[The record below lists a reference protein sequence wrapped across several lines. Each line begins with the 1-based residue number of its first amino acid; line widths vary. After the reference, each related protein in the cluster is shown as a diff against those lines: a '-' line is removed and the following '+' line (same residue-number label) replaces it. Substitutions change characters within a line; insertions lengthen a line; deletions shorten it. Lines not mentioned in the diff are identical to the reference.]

1 MGEQAPISRL
11 LAHTQNHRSTMWLA
25 TLFSILNKIFDLAP
39 PLLIGAAVDVV
50 IKKEESA
57 LADFGYSDPKEQLIL
72 LSVLTII
79 IWVFESL
86 FEYIYGVLWRNL
98 AQTVQHELR
107 LDAYSHIQNLEMEWF
122 GDQSKGELMSI
133 LNDDINQLERFLDKG
148 ANELLQ
154 VGTTVVIIG
163 AIFLYIS
170 PTIALYSIGAI
181 PVIIWGSFRFQ
192 SRIAPRYSKVRKEV
206 GLLNALLS
214 NNLSGIST
222 IKSFTSE
229 ELEVE
234 RVSKASQAYRE
245 ANRDAIRLSAAF
257 VPLIRMAILV
267 GFTGTLLHGGLM
279 TLENKMA
286 IASYSV
292 MIFMMQRLLW
302 PLTRLGETFDLYQ
315 RAMVSTTRVLNLLET
330 EIRIEEGATPLDKS
344 KVKGEINFENISFSY
359 PGRELVVDN
368 FDFNIKAGTTQAI
381 VGPTG
386 SGKTTLIRLLLRF
399 HVPNSGNIF
408 LDSNE
413 ISKLNLKDLRS
424 SISLVTQTITLFPG
438 SVLQNIAYGS
448 NNSSED
454 EIISAAKVAEIHD
467 FVVSLPEGY
476 NTQIGEGG
484 HKLSG
489 GQRQRISIARAVLK
503 DAPILVLDEATS
515 SVDNE
520 TEEALQKSLDFIS
533 KNRTTIV
540 IAHRLSTIRH
550 SHSIIVLDKGKVVES
565 GKHEDLIKNK
575 SSYYR
580 LWNVQT
586 GVRKS

>member
-1 MGEQAPISRL
+1 MSEQAPINRL
-11 LAHTQNHRSTMWLA
+11 ILHMREHRSTMWLA

-50 IKKEESA
+50 ARQEESA
-57 LADFGYSDPKEQLIL
+57 LSNYGYTDPKEQLIL
-72 LSVLTII
+72 LSVLTVI
-79 IWVFESL
+79 IWFFESL
-86 FEYIYGVLWRNL
+86 FEYFYGVLWRNL

-107 LDAYSHIQNLEMEWF
+107 LDAYSHIQELEMAWF
-122 GDQSKGELMSI
+122 SDQSKGELMSI

-154 VGTTVVIIG
+154 VGTTVIVIS
-163 AIFLYIS
+163 AIFFYIS
-170 PTIALYSIGAI
+170 PAIAIYSII
-181 PVIIWGSFRFQ
+181 PIPIIIWGSFRFQ
-192 SRIAPRYSKVRKEV
+192 SRIGPHYTEVRKEV

-234 RVSKASQAYRE
+234 RVRAASQAYRE
-245 ANRDAIRLSAAF
+245 ANRRAIRLSAAF

-267 GFTGTLLHGGLM
+267 GFTATLLHGGFV
-279 TLENKMA
+279 TLNGGME

-315 RAMVSTTRVLNLLET
+315 RAMVSTTRVLNLLDT
-330 EIRIEEGATPLDKS
+330 EISVQEGDRELDIT
-344 KVKGEINFENISFSY
+344 KVKGDIRFEDVSFAYPEREEVISNLSLSVK
-359 PGRELVVDN
+359 PGS
-368 FDFNIKAGTTQAI
+368 TQAI
-381 VGPTG
+381 VGSTG

-399 HVPNSGNIF
+399 HDNSSGKIF
-408 LDSNE
+408 LDGSE
-413 ISKLNLKDLRS
+413 IKDLKIKSLRS
-424 SISLVTQTITLFPG
+424 SISLVTQTIILFPG
-438 SVLQNIAYGS
+438 TVTQNIAYGKEGAT
-448 NNSSED
+448 ED
-454 EIISAAKVAEIHD
+454 EIISSAKTAEAHD
-467 FVVSLPEGY
+467 FIMKLPFGY
-476 NTQIGEGG
+476 ETQIGEGG

-489 GQRQRISIARAVLK
+489 GQRQRLSIARAVLK

-520 TEEALQKSLDFIS
+520 TEEALQKSLEVIS
-533 KNRTTIV
+533 KDRTTIV

-550 SHSIIVLDKGKVVES
+550 SDSIIVLDDGKVVES
-565 GKHEDLIKNK
+565 GTHEELLANNSQYSK
-575 SSYYR
+575 

-586 GVRKS
+586 GKR

>member
-1 MGEQAPISRL
+1 MTEQLPISRL
-11 LAHTQNHRSTMWLA
+11 LAHTKNHRSTMWLA

-50 IKKEESA
+50 VKREESA
-57 LADFGYSDPKEQLIL
+57 LSDFGYSDPKEQLIL
-72 LSVLTII
+72 LSILTII

-122 GDQSKGELMSI
+122 GEQSKGELMSI

-148 ANELLQ
+148 ANEILQ
-154 VGTTVVIIG
+154 VSTTVVIIG

-170 PTIALYSIGAI
+170 PTIALYSICAI
-181 PVIIWGSFRFQ
+181 PFIVIGSFMFQ
-192 SRIAPRYSKVRKEV
+192 SRIAPRYTKVRKEV

-222 IKSFTSE
+222 IKSFTTE
-229 ELEVE
+229 ELEIE
-234 RVSKASQAYRE
+234 RVRKASQAYRE
-245 ANRDAIRLSAAF
+245 ANRDAIKLSAAF

-267 GFTGTLLHGGLM
+267 GFTGTLLHGGLI
-279 TLENKMA
+279 TLEGKMA

-330 EIRIEEGATPLDKS
+330 EIRIEEGSESLDLS
-344 KVKGEINFENISFSY
+344 QVKGKINFEKVSFSY
-359 PGRELVVDN
+359 PGRELVVDD
-368 FDFNIKAGTTQAI
+368 FDLGIKPGSTQAI

-399 HVPNSGNIF
+399 HVPNSGSIF
-408 LDSNE
+408 LDGKE
-413 ISKLNLKDLRS
+413 ISKINLKDLRS

-438 SVLQNIAYGS
+438 TVLQNIAYGNKEYS
-448 NNSSED
+448 KSQIVN
-454 EIISAAKVAEIHD
+454 AAKVAEIHD
-467 FVVSLPEGY
+467 FVESLPDGY

-550 SHSIIVLDKGKVVES
+550 SDSIIVLDGGKVVEA
-565 GKHEDLIKNK
+565 GNHDELIANK
-575 SSYYR
+575 SNYYR

-586 GVRKS
+586 GVRE

>member
-1 MGEQAPISRL
+1 MTEQAPISRL
-11 LAHTQNHRSTMWLA
+11 IAHMKKHRSTMWLA
-25 TLFSILNKIFDLAP
+25 TFFSVLNKIFDLAP

-50 IKKEESA
+50 VKQEESV
-57 LADFGYSDPKEQLIL
+57 LSGYGYSDPKEQLII
-72 LSVLTII
+72 LSILTVF

-86 FEYIYGVLWRNL
+86 FEYFYGVLWRNL

-107 LDAYSHIQNLEMEWF
+107 LDAYSHIQELEMSWF
-122 GDQSKGELMSI
+122 SDQSKGELMSI

-154 VGTTVVIIG
+154 VSTTVVVIS
-163 AIFLYIS
+163 AIFFYIS
-170 PTIALYSIGAI
+170 PEIAIYSILPI
-181 PVIIWGSFRFQ
+181 PIILWGSFRFQ
-192 SRIAPRYSKVRKEV
+192 SRIGPRYAEVRKEV

-229 ELEVE
+229 EMEIA
-234 RVSKASQAYRE
+234 RVREASQAYRE
-245 ANRDAIRLSAAF
+245 ANKRAIRLSAAF

-267 GFTGTLLHGGLM
+267 GFTATLLHGGFV
-279 TLENKMA
+279 TLDGGMA

-330 EIRIEEGATPLDKS
+330 PIAIDEGDTEVNIS
-344 KVKGEINFENISFSY
+344 EVKGSVVFEDVNFAYPDRSEIINGLNI
-359 PGRELVVDN
+359 E
-368 FDFNIKAGTTQAI
+368 IKSGTTQAI

-399 HVPNSGNIF
+399 HDPTSGKIS
-408 LDSNE
+408 LDGKDLKSL
-413 ISKLNLKDLRS
+413 KMKDLRS
-424 SISLVTQTITLFPG
+424 AISLVTQTITLFPG
-438 SVLQNIAYGS
+438 TVMQNIAYGKVGAT
-448 NNSSED
+448 EE
-454 EIISAAKVAEIHD
+454 EIIESAKVAEAHSFIM
-467 FVVSLPEGY
+467 SLPDGY

-489 GQRQRISIARAVLK
+489 GQRQRLSIARAVLK

-520 TEEALQKSLDFIS
+520 TEEALQKSLEIIS
-533 KNRTTIV
+533 KDRTTIV
-540 IAHRLSTIRH
+540 IAHRLSTIRY
-550 SHSIIVLDKGKVVES
+550 SDSIIVLDDGKVVES
-565 GKHEDLIKNK
+565 GTHEELLDNK
-575 SSYYR
+575 SQYFR

-586 GVRKS
+586 GTR

>member
-1 MGEQAPISRL
+1 MSDQAPINRL
-11 LAHTQNHRSTMWLA
+11 ILHMKEHRSTMWLA

-50 IKKEESA
+50 VKQEESV
-57 LADFGYSDPKEQLIL
+57 LAEYGYPDPKDQLIL
-72 LSVLTII
+72 LSILTVI

-86 FEYIYGVLWRNL
+86 FEYFYGVLWRNL

-107 LDAYSHIQNLEMEWF
+107 LDAYSHIQELEMAWF
-122 GDQSKGELMSI
+122 SEQSKGELMSI

-154 VGTTVVIIG
+154 VGTTVIIIS
-163 AIFLYIS
+163 AIFFYIS
-170 PTIALYSIGAI
+170 PAIAIYSILPI

-192 SRIAPRYSKVRKEV
+192 SRIGPRYGEVRKEV

-214 NNLSGIST
+214 NNLGGIST

-229 ELEVE
+229 DLEIE
-234 RVSKASQAYRE
+234 RVRSASQKYRE
-245 ANRDAIRLSAAF
+245 ANRNAIRLSAAF

-267 GFTGTLLHGGLM
+267 GFTATLLHGGIVTINGEM
-279 TLENKMA
+279 EV
-286 IASYSV
+286 ASYSI

-315 RAMVSTTRVLNLLET
+315 RAMVSTTRVLNLLDT
-330 EIRIEEGATPLDKS
+330 ELTIEEGDKELDIS
-344 KVKGEINFENISFSY
+344 EVKGEIKFESVNFAY
-359 PGRELVVDN
+359 PEREQVINN
-368 FDFNIKAGTTQAI
+368 FNLKIKSGTTQAI
-381 VGPTG
+381 VGSTG

-399 HVPNSGNIF
+399 HEASSGEIY
-408 LDSNE
+408 LDGNK
-413 ISKLNLKDLRS
+413 IKDLKIKSLRS
-424 SISLVTQTITLFPG
+424 SIALVTQTITLFPG
-438 SVLQNIAYGS
+438 TVIQNIAYGK
-448 NNSSED
+448 EGATD
-454 EIISAAKVAEIHD
+454 EEIFSAAKVAEAHKFIMN
-467 FVVSLPEGY
+467 LPFGY
-476 NTQIGEGG
+476 ETQIGEGG

-489 GQRQRISIARAVLK
+489 GQRQRLSIARAILK

-520 TEEALQKSLDFIS
+520 TEEALQKSLEIIS
-533 KNRTTIV
+533 KDRTTIV

-550 SHSIIVLDKGKVVES
+550 SDTITVLDNGNIIES
-565 GKHEDLIKNK
+565 GTHEELLKN
-575 SSYYR
+575 SSQYSK

-586 GVRKS
+586 GKR

>member
-1 MGEQAPISRL
+1 MTEQPPIRRL
-11 LAHTQNHRSTMWLA
+11 LAHTKNHRYTMWLA

-50 IKKEESA
+50 VKREESV
-57 LADFGYSDPKEQLIL
+57 LSDFGYSDPKEQLIV
-72 LSVLTII
+72 LSILTVI

-122 GDQSKGELMSI
+122 GEQSKGELMSI

-148 ANELLQ
+148 ANEILQ
-154 VGTTVVIIG
+154 VSTTVVIIG

-181 PVIIWGSFRFQ
+181 PVIVIGSFIFQ

-222 IKSFTSE
+222 IKSFTTE
-229 ELEVE
+229 DLEVE
-234 RVSKASQAYRE
+234 RVRKASQAYRE
-245 ANRDAIRLSAAF
+245 ANRDAIKLSAAF

-279 TLENKMA
+279 TLDNEMA

-330 EIRIEEGATPLDKS
+330 EIRIEEGALPLDPS
-344 KVKGEINFENISFSY
+344 RVKGEINFENISFSY

-368 FDFNIKAGTTQAI
+368 FNFKIKPGTTQAI

-399 HVPNSGNIF
+399 HIPKSGSIF
-408 LDSNE
+408 LDGNE

-448 NNSSED
+448 KQSSESD
-454 EIISAAKVAEIHD
+454 IIDAAKVAEIHD
-467 FVVSLPEGY
+467 FVKSLPDGY

-503 DAPILVLDEATS
+503 NAPILVLDEATS

-533 KNRTTIV
+533 KDRTTIV

-550 SHSIIVLDKGKVVES
+550 SDSIIVLDGGKVVES
-565 GKHEDLIKNK
+565 GKHEELIGNK

-586 GVRKS
+586 GVRE

>member
-1 MGEQAPISRL
+1 MTEQAPIRRL
-11 LAHTQNHRSTMWLA
+11 LAHTKNHRYTMWLA

-50 IKKEESA
+50 VKREESV
-57 LADFGYSDPKEQLIL
+57 LSDFGYSDPKEQLII
-72 LSVLTII
+72 LSILTVI

-122 GDQSKGELMSI
+122 GEQSKGELMSI

-148 ANELLQ
+148 ANEILQ
-154 VGTTVVIIG
+154 VSTTVVIIG

-181 PVIIWGSFRFQ
+181 PVIVIGSFIFQ

-222 IKSFTSE
+222 IKSFTTE
-229 ELEVE
+229 DLEVE
-234 RVSKASQAYRE
+234 RVRKASQAYRE
-245 ANRDAIRLSAAF
+245 ANRDAIKLSAAF

-279 TLENKMA
+279 TLDNEMA

-330 EIRIEEGATPLDKS
+330 EIRIEEGALPLDPS
-344 KVKGEINFENISFSY
+344 RVKGEINFENISFSY

-368 FDFNIKAGTTQAI
+368 FNFKIKPGTTQAI

-399 HVPNSGNIF
+399 HIPKSGSIF
-408 LDSNE
+408 LDGNE
-413 ISKLNLKDLRS
+413 ISRLNLKDLRS

-448 NNSSED
+448 KQSSESD
-454 EIISAAKVAEIHD
+454 IIDAAKVAEIHD
-467 FVVSLPEGY
+467 FVKSLPDGY

-503 DAPILVLDEATS
+503 NAPILVLDEATS

-533 KNRTTIV
+533 KDRTTIV

-550 SHSIIVLDKGKVVES
+550 SDSIIVLDGGKVVES
-565 GKHEDLIKNK
+565 GKHEELIGNK

-586 GVRKS
+586 GVRE

>member
-1 MGEQAPISRL
+1 MSDQAPINRL
-11 LAHTQNHRSTMWLA
+11 ILHMKEHRSTMWLA

-50 IKKEESA
+50 VKQEESV
-57 LADFGYSDPKEQLIL
+57 LAEYGYPDPKDQLIL
-72 LSVLTII
+72 LSILTVI

-86 FEYIYGVLWRNL
+86 FEYFYGVLWRNL

-107 LDAYSHIQNLEMEWF
+107 LDAYSHIQELEMAWF
-122 GDQSKGELMSI
+122 SEQSKGELMSI

-154 VGTTVVIIG
+154 VGTTVIIIS
-163 AIFLYIS
+163 AIFFYIS
-170 PTIALYSIGAI
+170 PAIAIYSILPI

-192 SRIAPRYSKVRKEV
+192 SRIGPRYGEVRKEV

-214 NNLSGIST
+214 NNLGGIST

-229 ELEVE
+229 DLEIE
-234 RVSKASQAYRE
+234 RVRSASQKYRE
-245 ANRDAIRLSAAF
+245 ANRNAIRLSAAF

-267 GFTGTLLHGGLM
+267 GFTATLLHGGIVTINGEM
-279 TLENKMA
+279 EV
-286 IASYSV
+286 ASYSI

-315 RAMVSTTRVLNLLET
+315 RAMVSTTRVLNLLDT
-330 EIRIEEGATPLDKS
+330 ELTIEEGDKELDIS
-344 KVKGEINFENISFSY
+344 EVKGEIKFESVNFAY
-359 PGRELVVDN
+359 PEREQVINN
-368 FDFNIKAGTTQAI
+368 FNLKIKSGTTQAI
-381 VGPTG
+381 VGSTG

-399 HVPNSGNIF
+399 HEASSGEIY
-408 LDSNE
+408 LDGNK
-413 ISKLNLKDLRS
+413 IKDLKIKSLRS
-424 SISLVTQTITLFPG
+424 SIALVTQTITLFPG
-438 SVLQNIAYGS
+438 TVMQNIAYGKKGAT
-448 NNSSED
+448 D
-454 EIISAAKVAEIHD
+454 EEIFSAAKVAEAHKFIMN
-467 FVVSLPEGY
+467 LPFGY
-476 NTQIGEGG
+476 ETQIGEGG

-489 GQRQRISIARAVLK
+489 GQRQRLSIARAILK

-520 TEEALQKSLDFIS
+520 TEEALQKSLEIIS
-533 KNRTTIV
+533 KDRTTII

-550 SHSIIVLDKGKVVES
+550 SDTITVLDNGNIIES
-565 GKHEDLIKNK
+565 GTHEELLKN
-575 SSYYR
+575 SSQYSK

-586 GVRKS
+586 GKR

>member
-1 MGEQAPISRL
+1 MKA
-11 LAHTQNHRSTMWLA
+11 HRSTMWLA

-50 IKKEESA
+50 VMQEKSV
-57 LADFGYSDPKEQLIL
+57 LSTYGYADPKEQLII
-72 LSVLTII
+72 LSILTVI
-79 IWVFESL
+79 IWVLESL

-98 AQTVQHELR
+98 AQSVQHDFR
-107 LDAYSHIQNLEMEWF
+107 LDAYSHIQELEMAWF
-122 GDQSKGELMSI
+122 SDQSKGELMSI

-154 VGTTVVIIG
+154 VGTTVIVIS
-163 AIFLYIS
+163 AIFFYIS
-170 PTIALYSIGAI
+170 PTIAIYSVIPI

-192 SRIAPRYSKVRKEV
+192 SRIGPRYAEVRKEV
-206 GLLNALLS
+206 GLLNSLLS

-234 RVSKASQAYRE
+234 RVRAASQAYRE
-245 ANRDAIRLSAAF
+245 ANRSAIRLSAAF

-267 GFTGTLLHGGLM
+267 GFTATLLHGGFV
-279 TLENKMA
+279 TLDGGMA

-315 RAMVSTTRVLNLLET
+315 RAMISTVRVLGLLET
-330 EIRIEEGATPLDKS
+330 EIKVVEGEKELDIT
-344 KVKGEINFENISFSY
+344 KVKGGINFQDVDFAYPEREQVISGF
-359 PGRELVVDN
+359 GLD
-368 FDFNIKAGTTQAI
+368 IKPGTTQAI

-386 SGKTTLIRLLLRF
+386 SGKTTVIRLLLRF
-399 HVPNSGNIF
+399 HDPSSGQIS
-408 LDSNE
+408 LDGDD
-413 ISKLNLKDLRS
+413 IKDLRVKS
-424 SISLVTQTITLFPG
+424 LRSAISLVTQTITLFPG
-438 SVLQNIAYGS
+438 TVMQNIAYGKKGAT
-448 NNSSED
+448 ED
-454 EIISAAKVAEIHD
+454 EIIEAARIAEAHD
-467 FVVSLPEGY
+467 FVTSLPDGY
-476 NTQIGEGG
+476 ETQIGEGG

-489 GQRQRISIARAVLK
+489 GQRQRLSIARAVLK

-520 TEEALQKSLDFIS
+520 TEEALQKSLAVIS
-533 KNRTTIV
+533 KDRTTIV

-550 SHSIIVLDKGKVVES
+550 SDSIMVLDEGKVVELGS
-565 GKHEDLIKNK
+565 HNELLDNN
-575 SSYYR
+575 SQYAR

-586 GVRKS
+586 GKR

>member
-1 MGEQAPISRL
+1 MTDQAPIRRL
-11 LAHTQNHRSTMWLA
+11 LAHTKNHRSTMWLA

-50 IKKEESA
+50 VKKEESV
-57 LADFGYSDPKEQLIL
+57 LADIGYSDPKEQLIV
-72 LSVLTII
+72 LSLLTII

-122 GDQSKGELMSI
+122 SDQSKGELMSI

-154 VGTTVVIIG
+154 VSTTVVVIG
-163 AIFLYIS
+163 AIFFYIS

-234 RVSKASQAYRE
+234 RVRKASQAYRE
-245 ANRDAIRLSAAF
+245 ANQDAIRLSAAF
-257 VPLIRMAILV
+257 VPLIRMAILI

-279 TLENKMA
+279 TLENNMA

-344 KVKGEINFENISFSY
+344 KVKGEIIFKNISFSY

-368 FDFNIKAGTTQAI
+368 FGFNIKAGTTQAI

-408 LDSNE
+408 LDGNE

-448 NNSSED
+448 NNSSEA
-454 EIISAAKVAEIHD
+454 EIINAAKVAEIHD
-467 FVVSLPEGY
+467 FVASLPEGY

-520 TEEALQKSLDFIS
+520 TEEALQKSLDLIS

-550 SHSIIVLDKGKVVES
+550 SDSIIVLDKGKVVES
-565 GKHEDLIKNK
+565 GKHEDLIENK
-575 SSYYR
+575 SNYYR

-586 GVRKS
+586 GVRE

>member
-1 MGEQAPISRL
+1 MTEQAPIYRL
-11 LAHTQNHRSTMWLA
+11 ISHMKDHRSTMWLA

-50 IKKEESA
+50 VKQQDSA
-57 LADFGYSDPKEQLIL
+57 LSEYFGYSDPKEQLII
-72 LSVLTII
+72 LSIFTVI

-107 LDAYSHIQNLEMEWF
+107 LDAYSHIQELEMAWF
-122 GDQSKGELMSI
+122 SDQSKGELMSI

-154 VGTTVVIIG
+154 VGTTVVIIS
-163 AIFLYIS
+163 AIFFYIS
-170 PTIALYSIGAI
+170 PAIAIYSIIPI

-192 SRIAPRYSKVRKEV
+192 SRIGPHYAEVRKEV

-229 ELEVE
+229 ELEIE
-234 RVSKASQAYRE
+234 RVRQASQKYRE
-245 ANRDAIRLSAAF
+245 ANRRAIRLSAAF

-267 GFTGTLLHGGLM
+267 GFTATLLHGGIV
-279 TLENKMA
+279 TLNGGMEV
-286 IASYSV
+286 ASYSV

-330 EIRIEEGATPLDKS
+330 EITIVEGDKELDFAKI
-344 KVKGEINFENISFSY
+344 KGEIKFETISFAY
-359 PGRELVVDN
+359 PERDEVISDLSLE
-368 FDFNIKAGTTQAI
+368 IKPGTTQAI
-381 VGPTG
+381 VGSTG

-399 HVPNSGNIF
+399 HDPSSGRIS
-408 LDSNE
+408 LDGDE
-413 ISKLNLKDLRS
+413 IKELKVKSLRS
-424 SISLVTQTITLFPG
+424 SISLVTQTIILFPG
-438 SVLQNIAYGS
+438 TVMQNIAYGR
-448 NNSSED
+448 EGAIKD
-454 EIISAAKVAEIHD
+454 EIISSAKIAEAHEFIMK
-467 FVVSLPEGY
+467 LPLGY
-476 NTQIGEGG
+476 DTQIGEGG

-489 GQRQRISIARAVLK
+489 GQRQRLSIARAVLK

-520 TEEALQKSLDFIS
+520 TEEALQKSLEIIS
-533 KNRTTIV
+533 KDRTTIV

-550 SHSIIVLDKGKVVES
+550 SDSIIVLDDGKVIES
-565 GKHEDLIKNK
+565 GTHEELLDNK
-575 SSYYR
+575 SQYSK

-586 GVRKS
+586 GKR

>member
-1 MGEQAPISRL
+1 MTEQLPISRL
-11 LAHTQNHRSTMWLA
+11 LAHTKNHRSTMWLA

-50 IKKEESA
+50 VKREESA
-57 LADFGYSDPKEQLIL
+57 LSDFGYSDPKEQLIL
-72 LSVLTII
+72 LSILTII

-122 GDQSKGELMSI
+122 GEQSKGELMSI

-148 ANELLQ
+148 ANEILQ
-154 VGTTVVIIG
+154 VSTTVVIIG

-170 PTIALYSIGAI
+170 PTIALYSICAI
-181 PVIIWGSFRFQ
+181 PFIVIGSFMFQ
-192 SRIAPRYSKVRKEV
+192 SRIAPRYTKVRKEV

-222 IKSFTSE
+222 IKSFTTE
-229 ELEVE
+229 ELEIE
-234 RVSKASQAYRE
+234 RVRKASQAYRE
-245 ANRDAIRLSAAF
+245 ANRDAIKLSAAF

-267 GFTGTLLHGGLM
+267 GFTGTLLHGGLI
-279 TLENKMA
+279 TLEGKMA

-330 EIRIEEGATPLDKS
+330 EIRIEEGLESLDLS
-344 KVKGEINFENISFSY
+344 QVKGKINFEKVSFSY
-359 PGRELVVDN
+359 PERELVVDD
-368 FDFNIKAGTTQAI
+368 FDLGIKPGSTQAI

-399 HVPNSGNIF
+399 HVPNSGSIF
-408 LDSNE
+408 LDGKE
-413 ISKLNLKDLRS
+413 ISKINLKDLRS

-438 SVLQNIAYGS
+438 TVLQNIAYGNKEYS
-448 NNSSED
+448 KSQIVN
-454 EIISAAKVAEIHD
+454 AAKVAEIHD
-467 FVVSLPEGY
+467 FVESLPDGY
-476 NTQIGEGG
+476 STQIGEGG

-550 SHSIIVLDKGKVVES
+550 SDSIIVLDGGKVVEA
-565 GKHEDLIKNK
+565 GNHDELIANK
-575 SSYYR
+575 SNYYR

-586 GVRKS
+586 GVRE

>member
-1 MGEQAPISRL
+1 MKE
-11 LAHTQNHRSTMWLA
+11 HRSTMWLA
-25 TLFSILNKIFDLAP
+25 TFFSVLNKIFDLAP

-50 IKKEESA
+50 VKQDESV
-57 LADFGYSDPKEQLIL
+57 LSSYGYSDPKEQLII
-72 LSVLTII
+72 LSVLTVF

-86 FEYIYGVLWRNL
+86 FEYFYGVLWRNL

-107 LDAYSHIQNLEMEWF
+107 LDAYSHIQELEMSWF
-122 GDQSKGELMSI
+122 SDQSKGELMSI

-154 VGTTVVIIG
+154 VSTTVVVIS
-163 AIFLYIS
+163 AIFFYIS
-170 PTIALYSIGAI
+170 PEIAIYSILPI
-181 PVIIWGSFRFQ
+181 PIILWGSFRFQ
-192 SRIAPRYSKVRKEV
+192 SRIGPRYAEVRKEV

-229 ELEVE
+229 EMEIT
-234 RVSKASQAYRE
+234 RVREASQAYRE
-245 ANRDAIRLSAAF
+245 ANKRAIRLSAAF

-267 GFTGTLLHGGLM
+267 GFTATLLHGGFV
-279 TLENKMA
+279 TLDGGMA

-330 EIRIEEGATPLDKS
+330 PIAIDEGDTEVNIS
-344 KVKGEINFENISFSY
+344 EVKGSVVFDDLNFAYPDRSEIINGLNI
-359 PGRELVVDN
+359 E
-368 FDFNIKAGTTQAI
+368 IKPGTTQAI

-399 HVPNSGNIF
+399 HDPTSGKIL
-408 LDSNE
+408 LDGKDLKSL
-413 ISKLNLKDLRS
+413 KMKDLRS
-424 SISLVTQTITLFPG
+424 AISLVTQTITLFPG
-438 SVLQNIAYGS
+438 TVMQNIAYGKAGAT
-448 NNSSED
+448 EE
-454 EIISAAKVAEIHD
+454 EIIESAKVAEAHSFIM
-467 FVVSLPEGY
+467 SLPDGY

-489 GQRQRISIARAVLK
+489 GQRQRLSIARAVLK

-520 TEEALQKSLDFIS
+520 TEEALQKSLEIIS
-533 KNRTTIV
+533 KDRTTIV
-540 IAHRLSTIRH
+540 IAHRLSTIRY
-550 SHSIIVLDKGKVVES
+550 SDSIIVLDDGKVVES
-565 GKHEDLIKNK
+565 GTHEELLDNK
-575 SSYYR
+575 SQYFR

-586 GVRKS
+586 GTR

>member
-1 MGEQAPISRL
+1 MTEQAPIRRL
-11 LAHTQNHRSTMWLA
+11 LAHTKNHRTTMWLA

-50 IKKEESA
+50 VKREESV
-57 LADFGYSDPKEQLIL
+57 LSDFGYSDPKEQLIV
-72 LSVLTII
+72 LSILTVI

-107 LDAYSHIQNLEMEWF
+107 IDAYSHIQNLEMEWF
-122 GDQSKGELMSI
+122 GEQSKGELMSI

-148 ANELLQ
+148 ANEILQ
-154 VGTTVVIIG
+154 VSTTVVIIG

-170 PTIALYSIGAI
+170 PMIALYSIGAI
-181 PVIIWGSFRFQ
+181 PVIIVGSFLFQ

-222 IKSFTSE
+222 IKSFTTE

-234 RVSKASQAYRE
+234 RVRKASQAYRE
-245 ANRDAIRLSAAF
+245 ANRDAIKLSAAF

-279 TLENKMA
+279 TLDNEMA

-330 EIRIEEGATPLDKS
+330 EIRIEEGALPLDS
-344 KVKGEINFENISFSY
+344 SRVKGEITFENVSFSY

-368 FDFNIKAGTTQAI
+368 FDFKIEPGTTQAI

-399 HVPNSGNIF
+399 HVPKSGSIF
-408 LDSNE
+408 LDGNE

-448 NNSSED
+448 KSSEAD
-454 EIISAAKVAEIHD
+454 IVAAAKVAEIHD
-467 FVVSLPEGY
+467 FVESLPEGY

-533 KNRTTIV
+533 KDRTTIV

-550 SHSIIVLDKGKVVES
+550 SDSIIVLDDGKVVES
-565 GKHEDLIKNK
+565 GNHEELLKNNSQYFK
-575 SSYYR
+575 

-586 GVRKS
+586 GKR

>member
-1 MGEQAPISRL
+1 MRE
-11 LAHTQNHRSTMWLA
+11 HRSTMWLA

-50 IKKEESA
+50 VKRQDSVLSEY
-57 LADFGYSDPKEQLIL
+57 FGYSDPKEQLII
-72 LSVLTII
+72 LSILTVI

-98 AQTVQHELR
+98 AQTVQHEIR
-107 LDAYSHIQNLEMEWF
+107 LDAYSHIQELEMAWF
-122 GDQSKGELMSI
+122 SDQSKGELMSI

-154 VGTTVVIIG
+154 VSTTVIVIG

-181 PVIIWGSFRFQ
+181 PVIVIGSFMFQ
-192 SRIAPRYSKVRKEV
+192 SRIAPRYLKVRKNV

-222 IKSFTSE
+222 IKSFTTE
-229 ELEVE
+229 ELEIE
-234 RVSKASQAYRE
+234 RVRKASQAYRE

-267 GFTGTLLHGGLM
+267 GFTGTLLHGGLI
-279 TLENKMA
+279 TLDGKMA

-330 EIRIEEGATPLDKS
+330 EMTIEEGQKVLDS
-344 KVKGEINFENISFSY
+344 KKVRGHIKYENMSFSY
-359 PGRELVVDN
+359 PERDEVISKLNLEV
-368 FDFNIKAGTTQAI
+368 KPGTTQAI
-381 VGPTG
+381 VGSTG

-399 HVPNSGNIF
+399 HDPSSGNIF
-408 LDSNE
+408 LDGDE
-413 ISKLNLKDLRS
+413 IKDLKVKSLRS
-424 SISLVTQTITLFPG
+424 SISLVTQTIILFPG
-438 SVLQNIAYGS
+438 TVMQNIAYGK
-448 NNSSED
+448 ED
-454 EIISAAKVAEIHD
+454 STEEEIISSAKIAEAHD
-467 FVVSLPEGY
+467 FIMNLPNGY
-476 NTQIGEGG
+476 DTQIGEGG

-489 GQRQRISIARAVLK
+489 GQRQRLSIARAVLK
-503 DAPILVLDEATS
+503 DAPILILDEATS

-520 TEEALQKSLDFIS
+520 TEEALQKSLETIS
-533 KNRTTIV
+533 KDRTTIV

-550 SHSIIVLDKGKVVES
+550 SDSIIVLESGKVVES
-565 GKHEDLIKNK
+565 GTHEELLDNK
-575 SSYYR
+575 LQYYK

-586 GVRKS
+586 GVR

>member
-1 MGEQAPISRL
+1 MTEQAPISRL
-11 LAHTQNHRSTMWLA
+11 IAHMKKHRSTMWLA
-25 TLFSILNKIFDLAP
+25 TFFSVLNKIFDLAP

-50 IKKEESA
+50 VKQEESV
-57 LADFGYSDPKEQLIL
+57 LSGYGYSDPKEQLII
-72 LSVLTII
+72 LSVLTVF

-86 FEYIYGVLWRNL
+86 FEYFYGVLWRNL

-107 LDAYSHIQNLEMEWF
+107 LDAYSHIQELEMSWF
-122 GDQSKGELMSI
+122 SDQSKGELMSI

-154 VGTTVVIIG
+154 VSTTVVVIS
-163 AIFLYIS
+163 AIFFYIS
-170 PTIALYSIGAI
+170 PEIAIYSILPI
-181 PVIIWGSFRFQ
+181 PIILWGSFRFQ
-192 SRIAPRYSKVRKEV
+192 SRIGPRYAEVRKEV

-229 ELEVE
+229 EMEIA
-234 RVSKASQAYRE
+234 RVREASQAYRE
-245 ANRDAIRLSAAF
+245 ANKRAIRLSAAF

-267 GFTGTLLHGGLM
+267 GFTATLLHGGFV
-279 TLENKMA
+279 TLDGGMA

-330 EIRIEEGATPLDKS
+330 PIAIDEGDTEVNIS
-344 KVKGEINFENISFSY
+344 EVKGSVVFEDVNFAYPDRSEIINGLNI
-359 PGRELVVDN
+359 E
-368 FDFNIKAGTTQAI
+368 IKPGTTQAI

-399 HVPNSGNIF
+399 HDPTSGKIS
-408 LDSNE
+408 LDGKDLKSL
-413 ISKLNLKDLRS
+413 KMKDLRS
-424 SISLVTQTITLFPG
+424 AISLVTQTITLFPG
-438 SVLQNIAYGS
+438 TVMQNIAYGKAGAT
-448 NNSSED
+448 EE
-454 EIISAAKVAEIHD
+454 EIIESAKVAEAHSFIM
-467 FVVSLPEGY
+467 SLPDGY

-489 GQRQRISIARAVLK
+489 GQRQRLSIARAVLK

-520 TEEALQKSLDFIS
+520 TEEALQKSLEIIS
-533 KNRTTIV
+533 KDRTTIV
-540 IAHRLSTIRH
+540 IAHRLSTIRY
-550 SHSIIVLDKGKVVES
+550 SDSIIVLDDGKVVES
-565 GKHEDLIKNK
+565 GTHEELLDNK
-575 SSYYR
+575 SQYFR

-586 GVRKS
+586 GTR

>member
-1 MGEQAPISRL
+1 MTEQAPIFRL
-11 LAHTQNHRSTMWLA
+11 FSHMKEHRSTMWLA

-50 IKKEESA
+50 VKRQDSVLSEY
-57 LADFGYSDPKEQLIL
+57 FGYSDPKEQLII
-72 LSVLTII
+72 LSILTVI

-98 AQTVQHELR
+98 AQTVQHEIR
-107 LDAYSHIQNLEMEWF
+107 LDAYSHIQELEMAWF
-122 GDQSKGELMSI
+122 SDQSKGELMSI

-154 VGTTVVIIG
+154 VSTTVIVIG

-181 PVIIWGSFRFQ
+181 PVIVIGSFMFQ
-192 SRIAPRYSKVRKEV
+192 SRIAPRYLKVRKNV

-222 IKSFTSE
+222 IKSFTTE
-229 ELEVE
+229 ELEIE
-234 RVSKASQAYRE
+234 RVRKASQAYRE

-267 GFTGTLLHGGLM
+267 GFTGTLLHGGLI
-279 TLENKMA
+279 TLDGKMA

-330 EIRIEEGATPLDKS
+330 ELTIEEGQKVLDS
-344 KVKGEINFENISFSY
+344 KKVRGHIKYENMSFSY
-359 PGRELVVDN
+359 PERDEVISGLNLE
-368 FDFNIKAGTTQAI
+368 IKPGTTQAI
-381 VGPTG
+381 VGSTG

-399 HVPNSGNIF
+399 HDPSSGNIF
-408 LDSNE
+408 LDGDE
-413 ISKLNLKDLRS
+413 IKELKVKSLRS
-424 SISLVTQTITLFPG
+424 SISLVTQTIILFPG
-438 SVLQNIAYGS
+438 TVMQNIAYGK
-448 NNSSED
+448 ED
-454 EIISAAKVAEIHD
+454 ATEEEIISSAKIAEAHD
-467 FVVSLPEGY
+467 FIMNLPNGY
-476 NTQIGEGG
+476 DTQIGEGG

-489 GQRQRISIARAVLK
+489 GQRQRLSIARAVLK
-503 DAPILVLDEATS
+503 DAPILILDEATS

-520 TEEALQKSLDFIS
+520 TEEALQKSLETIS
-533 KNRTTIV
+533 KGRTTIV

-550 SHSIIVLDKGKVVES
+550 SDSIIVLESGKVVES
-565 GKHEDLIKNK
+565 GNHEELLDNK
-575 SSYYR
+575 LQYYK

-586 GVRKS
+586 GVR

>member
-1 MGEQAPISRL
+1 
-11 LAHTQNHRSTMWLA
+11 MWLA

-50 IKKEESA
+50 VMQEKSV
-57 LADFGYSDPKEQLIL
+57 LSTYGYTDPKEQLII
-72 LSVLTII
+72 LSILTVI
-79 IWVFESL
+79 IWVLESL
-86 FEYIYGVLWRNL
+86 FEYVYGVLWRNL
-98 AQTVQHELR
+98 AQSVQHDFR
-107 LDAYSHIQNLEMEWF
+107 LDAYSHIQELEMAWF
-122 GDQSKGELMSI
+122 SDQSKGELMSI

-154 VGTTVVIIG
+154 VGTTVVAIS
-163 AIFLYIS
+163 AIFFYIS
-170 PTIALYSIGAI
+170 PTIAIYSIIPI

-192 SRIAPRYSKVRKEV
+192 SRIGPHYAEVRKEV

-234 RVSKASQAYRE
+234 RVRAASQAYRE
-245 ANRDAIRLSAAF
+245 ANRRAIKLSAAF

-267 GFTGTLLHGGLM
+267 GFTATLLHGGFV
-279 TLENKMA
+279 TLDGGMA

-315 RAMVSTTRVLNLLET
+315 RAMVSTTRVLDLLGT
-330 EIRIEEGATPLDKS
+330 EIKIVEGEKELDIT
-344 KVKGEINFENISFSY
+344 KVKGGINFQDVDFAYPEREQVVSGFS
-359 PGRELVVDN
+359 LD
-368 FDFNIKAGTTQAI
+368 IKPGTTQAI
-381 VGPTG
+381 VGLTG
-386 SGKTTLIRLLLRF
+386 SGKTTVIRLLLRF
-399 HVPNSGNIF
+399 HDPSSGQIS
-408 LDSNE
+408 LDGDD
-413 ISKLNLKDLRS
+413 IKDLRVKS
-424 SISLVTQTITLFPG
+424 LRSAISLVTQTITLFPG
-438 SVLQNIAYGS
+438 TVMQNIAYGKKGAT
-448 NNSSED
+448 EE
-454 EIISAAKVAEIHD
+454 EIVEAAKVAEAHT
-467 FVVSLPEGY
+467 FVMSLPDGY
-476 NTQIGEGG
+476 ETQIGEGG

-489 GQRQRISIARAVLK
+489 GQRQRLSIARAVLK

-520 TEEALQKSLDFIS
+520 TEEALQKSLAVIS
-533 KNRTTIV
+533 KDRTTIV

-550 SHSIIVLDKGKVVES
+550 SDSIMVLDEGKVAELGS
-565 GKHEDLIKNK
+565 HDELLENN
-575 SSYYR
+575 SQYAR

-586 GVRKS
+586 GKR

>member
-1 MGEQAPISRL
+1 MTEQAPIIRL
-11 LAHTQNHRSTMWLA
+11 FSHMKSHRSTMWLA

-50 IKKEESA
+50 VKRQDSA
-57 LADFGYSDPKEQLIL
+57 LSEYFGYADPKEQLVIL
-72 LSVLTII
+72 SILTVI

-98 AQTVQHELR
+98 AQTVQHEIR
-107 LDAYSHIQNLEMEWF
+107 LDAYSHIQELEMAWF
-122 GDQSKGELMSI
+122 SDQSKGELMSI

-154 VGTTVVIIG
+154 VSTTVIVIG

-181 PVIIWGSFRFQ
+181 PVIVIGSFMFQ
-192 SRIAPRYSKVRKEV
+192 SRIAPRYLKVRKNV

-222 IKSFTSE
+222 IKSFTTE
-229 ELEVE
+229 ELEIE
-234 RVSKASQAYRE
+234 RVRKASQAYRE

-267 GFTGTLLHGGLM
+267 GFTGTLLHGGLI
-279 TLENKMA
+279 TLDGKMA

-330 EIRIEEGATPLDKS
+330 ELTIKEGEKELDS
-344 KVKGEINFENISFSY
+344 KQVRGHIQYEGMSFSY
-359 PGRELVVDN
+359 PERDEVISSLN
-368 FDFNIKAGTTQAI
+368 LEIKPGTTQAI
-381 VGPTG
+381 VGSTG

-399 HVPNSGNIF
+399 HDPSSGSIS
-408 LDSNE
+408 LDGNE
-413 ISKLNLKDLRS
+413 INELKIKSLRS
-424 SISLVTQTITLFPG
+424 SISLVTQTIILFPG
-438 SVLQNIAYGS
+438 TVMQNIAYGR
-448 NNSSED
+448 ED
-454 EIISAAKVAEIHD
+454 ATEEEIISSAKIAEAHKFIMN
-467 FVVSLPEGY
+467 LPNGY
-476 NTQIGEGG
+476 DTQIGEGG

-489 GQRQRISIARAVLK
+489 GQRQRLSIARAVLK
-503 DAPILVLDEATS
+503 DAPILILDEATS

-520 TEEALQKSLDFIS
+520 TEEALQKSLETIS
-533 KNRTTIV
+533 KDRTTIV

-550 SHSIIVLDKGKVVES
+550 SDSIIVLEEGKVIES
-565 GKHEDLIKNK
+565 GTHEELLENK
-575 SSYYR
+575 LQYYK

-586 GVRKS
+586 GIR

>member
-1 MGEQAPISRL
+1 MTEQLPISRL
-11 LAHTQNHRSTMWLA
+11 LAHTKNHRSTMWLA

-50 IKKEESA
+50 VKREESA
-57 LADFGYSDPKEQLIL
+57 LSDFGYSDPKEQLIL
-72 LSVLTII
+72 LSILTII

-122 GDQSKGELMSI
+122 GEQSKGELMSI

-148 ANELLQ
+148 ANEILQ
-154 VGTTVVIIG
+154 VSTTVVIIG
-163 AIFLYIS
+163 TIFLYIS
-170 PTIALYSIGAI
+170 PTIALYSICAI
-181 PVIIWGSFRFQ
+181 PFIVIGSFMFQ
-192 SRIAPRYSKVRKEV
+192 SRIAPRYTKVRKEV

-222 IKSFTSE
+222 IKSFTTE
-229 ELEVE
+229 ELEIE
-234 RVSKASQAYRE
+234 RVRKASQAYRE

-267 GFTGTLLHGGLM
+267 GFTGTLLHGGLI
-279 TLENKMA
+279 TLEGKMA

-330 EIRIEEGATPLDKS
+330 EIRIEEGSESLDLTQ
-344 KVKGEINFENISFSY
+344 VKGNINFEKVSFSY
-359 PGRELVVDN
+359 PGRELVVN
-368 FDFNIKAGTTQAI
+368 GFDLNIKPGSTQAI

-386 SGKTTLIRLLLRF
+386 SGKTTLVRLLLRF
-399 HVPNSGNIF
+399 HVPNSGSIF
-408 LDSNE
+408 LDGTE
-413 ISKLNLKDLRS
+413 ISKINLKDLRS

-438 SVLQNIAYGS
+438 TVLQNIAYGNKEYS
-448 NNSSED
+448 KSQ
-454 EIISAAKVAEIHD
+454 IINAAKVAEIHD
-467 FVVSLPEGY
+467 FVESLPDGY
-476 NTQIGEGG
+476 STQIGEGG

-489 GQRQRISIARAVLK
+489 GQRQRISIARAILK

-550 SHSIIVLDKGKVVES
+550 SDSIIVLDCGKVVEA
-565 GKHEDLIKNK
+565 GNHDELIANK
-575 SSYYR
+575 SNYYR

-586 GVRKS
+586 GVRE

>member
-1 MGEQAPISRL
+1 MSDQAPINRL
-11 LAHTQNHRSTMWLA
+11 ILHMKEHRSTMWLA

-50 IKKEESA
+50 VKQEESV
-57 LADFGYSDPKEQLIL
+57 LAEYGYPDPKDQLIL
-72 LSVLTII
+72 LSILTVI

-86 FEYIYGVLWRNL
+86 FEYFYGVLWRNL

-107 LDAYSHIQNLEMEWF
+107 LDAYSHIQELEMAWF
-122 GDQSKGELMSI
+122 SEQSKGELMSI

-154 VGTTVVIIG
+154 VGTTVIIIS
-163 AIFLYIS
+163 AIFFYIS
-170 PTIALYSIGAI
+170 PAIAIYSILPI

-192 SRIAPRYSKVRKEV
+192 SRIGPRYGEVRKEV

-214 NNLSGIST
+214 NNLGGIST

-229 ELEVE
+229 DLEIE
-234 RVSKASQAYRE
+234 RVRSASQKYRE
-245 ANRDAIRLSAAF
+245 ANRNAIRLSAAF

-267 GFTGTLLHGGLM
+267 GFTATLLHGGIVTINGEM
-279 TLENKMA
+279 EV
-286 IASYSV
+286 ASYSI

-315 RAMVSTTRVLNLLET
+315 RAMVSTTRVLNLLDT
-330 EIRIEEGATPLDKS
+330 ELTIEEGDKELDIS
-344 KVKGEINFENISFSY
+344 EVKGEIKFESVNFAY
-359 PGRELVVDN
+359 PEREQVINN
-368 FDFNIKAGTTQAI
+368 FNLKIKSGTTQAI
-381 VGPTG
+381 VGSTG

-399 HVPNSGNIF
+399 HEASSGEIY
-408 LDSNE
+408 LDGNK
-413 ISKLNLKDLRS
+413 IKDLKIKSLRS
-424 SISLVTQTITLFPG
+424 SIALVTQTITLFPG
-438 SVLQNIAYGS
+438 TVMQNIAYGKKGAT
-448 NNSSED
+448 D
-454 EIISAAKVAEIHD
+454 EEIFSAAKVAEAHKFIMN
-467 FVVSLPEGY
+467 LPFGY
-476 NTQIGEGG
+476 ETQIGEGG

-489 GQRQRISIARAVLK
+489 GQRQRLSIARAILK

-520 TEEALQKSLDFIS
+520 TEEALQKSLEIIS
-533 KNRTTIV
+533 KDRTTIV

-550 SHSIIVLDKGKVVES
+550 SDTITVLDNGNIIES
-565 GKHEDLIKNK
+565 GTHEELLKN
-575 SSYYR
+575 SSQYSK

-586 GVRKS
+586 GKR

>member
-1 MGEQAPISRL
+1 MTEQAPISRL
-11 LAHTQNHRSTMWLA
+11 IAHMKKHRSTMWLA
-25 TLFSILNKIFDLAP
+25 TFFSVLNKIFDLAP

-50 IKKEESA
+50 VKQEESV
-57 LADFGYSDPKEQLIL
+57 LSGYGYSDPKEQLII
-72 LSVLTII
+72 LSILTVF

-86 FEYIYGVLWRNL
+86 FEYFYGVLWRNL

-107 LDAYSHIQNLEMEWF
+107 LDAYSHIQELEMSWF
-122 GDQSKGELMSI
+122 SDQSKGELMSI

-154 VGTTVVIIG
+154 VSTTVVVIS
-163 AIFLYIS
+163 AIFFYIS
-170 PTIALYSIGAI
+170 PEIAIYSILPI
-181 PVIIWGSFRFQ
+181 PIILWGSFRFQ
-192 SRIAPRYSKVRKEV
+192 SRIGPRYAEVRKEV

-229 ELEVE
+229 EMEIT
-234 RVSKASQAYRE
+234 RVREASQAYRE
-245 ANRDAIRLSAAF
+245 ANKRAIRLSAAF

-267 GFTGTLLHGGLM
+267 GFTATLLHGGFV
-279 TLENKMA
+279 TLDGGMA

-330 EIRIEEGATPLDKS
+330 PIAIDEGDTEVNIS
-344 KVKGEINFENISFSY
+344 EVKGSVVFENVNFAY
-359 PGRELVVDN
+359 PARSEIINGL
-368 FDFNIKAGTTQAI
+368 NIEIKPGTTQAI

-399 HVPNSGNIF
+399 HDPTSGKIS
-408 LDSNE
+408 LDGKDLKSL
-413 ISKLNLKDLRS
+413 KMKDLRS
-424 SISLVTQTITLFPG
+424 AISLVTQTITLFPG
-438 SVLQNIAYGS
+438 TVMQNIAYGKAGAT
-448 NNSSED
+448 EE
-454 EIISAAKVAEIHD
+454 EIIESAKVAEAHSFIM
-467 FVVSLPEGY
+467 SLPDGY

-489 GQRQRISIARAVLK
+489 GQRQRLSIARAVLK

-520 TEEALQKSLDFIS
+520 TEEALQKSLEIIS
-533 KNRTTIV
+533 KDRTTIV
-540 IAHRLSTIRH
+540 IAHRLSTIRY
-550 SHSIIVLDKGKVVES
+550 SDSIIVLDDGKVVES
-565 GKHEDLIKNK
+565 GTHEELLDNK
-575 SSYYR
+575 SQYFR

-586 GVRKS
+586 GTR

>member
-1 MGEQAPISRL
+1 MTEQAPIRRL
-11 LAHTQNHRSTMWLA
+11 LAHTKNHRYTMWLA

-50 IKKEESA
+50 VKREESV
-57 LADFGYSDPKEQLIL
+57 LSDFGYSDPKEQLIV
-72 LSVLTII
+72 LSILTVI

-122 GDQSKGELMSI
+122 GEQSKGELMSI

-148 ANELLQ
+148 ANEILQ
-154 VGTTVVIIG
+154 VSTTVVIIG

-181 PVIIWGSFRFQ
+181 PVIVIGSFIFQ

-222 IKSFTSE
+222 IKSFTTE
-229 ELEVE
+229 DLEVE
-234 RVSKASQAYRE
+234 RVRKASQAYRE
-245 ANRDAIRLSAAF
+245 ANRDAIKLSAAF

-279 TLENKMA
+279 TLDNEMA

-330 EIRIEEGATPLDKS
+330 EIRIEEGALPLDS
-344 KVKGEINFENISFSY
+344 SRVKGEINFENISFSY

-368 FDFNIKAGTTQAI
+368 FNFKIKPGTTQAI

-399 HVPNSGNIF
+399 HIPKSGSIF
-408 LDSNE
+408 LDGNE

-448 NNSSED
+448 KQSSESD
-454 EIISAAKVAEIHD
+454 IIDAAKVAEIHD
-467 FVVSLPEGY
+467 FVKSLPDGY

-503 DAPILVLDEATS
+503 NAPILVLDEATS

-533 KNRTTIV
+533 KDRTTIV

-550 SHSIIVLDKGKVVES
+550 SDSIIVLDGGKVVES
-565 GKHEDLIKNK
+565 GKHEELIGNK

-586 GVRKS
+586 GVRE

>member
-1 MGEQAPISRL
+1 M
-11 LAHTQNHRSTMWLA
+11 
-25 TLFSILNKIFDLAP
+25 AP

-50 IKKEESA
+50 VMQEKSV
-57 LADFGYSDPKEQLIL
+57 LSTYGYTDPKEQLII
-72 LSVLTII
+72 LSILTVI
-79 IWVFESL
+79 IWVLESL
-86 FEYIYGVLWRNL
+86 FEYFYGVLWRNL
-98 AQTVQHELR
+98 AQSVQHDFR
-107 LDAYSHIQNLEMEWF
+107 LDAYSHIQELEMAWF
-122 GDQSKGELMSI
+122 SDQSKGELMSI

-154 VGTTVVIIG
+154 VGTTVIAIS
-163 AIFLYIS
+163 AIFFYIS
-170 PTIALYSIGAI
+170 PTIAIYSIIPI

-192 SRIAPRYSKVRKEV
+192 SRISPHYAEVRKEV

-234 RVSKASQAYRE
+234 RVRAASQAYRE
-245 ANRDAIRLSAAF
+245 ANRRAIRLSAAF

-267 GFTGTLLHGGLM
+267 GFTATLLHGGFV
-279 TLENKMA
+279 TLDGGMA

-315 RAMVSTTRVLNLLET
+315 RAMVSTTRVLDLLGT
-330 EIRIEEGATPLDKS
+330 EIKIVEGEKELDIT
-344 KVKGEINFENISFSY
+344 KVKGGINFQNVDFAYPEREQVVSGFS
-359 PGRELVVDN
+359 LD
-368 FDFNIKAGTTQAI
+368 IKPGTTQAI

-386 SGKTTLIRLLLRF
+386 SGKTTVIRLLLRF
-399 HVPNSGNIF
+399 HDPSSGQIS
-408 LDSNE
+408 LDGDD
-413 ISKLNLKDLRS
+413 IKDLRVKS
-424 SISLVTQTITLFPG
+424 LRSAISLVTQTITLFPG
-438 SVLQNIAYGS
+438 TVMQNISYGKKGAT
-448 NNSSED
+448 EE
-454 EIISAAKVAEIHD
+454 EIVDAAKVAEAHD
-467 FVVSLPEGY
+467 FVMSLPDGY
-476 NTQIGEGG
+476 ETQIGEGG

-489 GQRQRISIARAVLK
+489 GQRQRLSIARAVLK

-520 TEEALQKSLDFIS
+520 TEEALQKSLAVIS
-533 KNRTTIV
+533 KDRTTIV

-550 SHSIIVLDKGKVVES
+550 SDSIMVLDEGKVVELGS
-565 GKHEDLIKNK
+565 HDELLDNN
-575 SSYYR
+575 SQYAR

-586 GVRKS
+586 GKR

>member
-1 MGEQAPISRL
+1 
-11 LAHTQNHRSTMWLA
+11 MWLA

-50 IKKEESA
+50 VMREKSV
-57 LADFGYSDPKEQLIL
+57 LSTYGYTDPKEQLII
-72 LSVLTII
+72 LSILTVI
-79 IWVFESL
+79 IWVLESL
-86 FEYIYGVLWRNL
+86 FEYFYGVLWRNL
-98 AQTVQHELR
+98 AQSVQHDFR
-107 LDAYSHIQNLEMEWF
+107 LDAYSHIQELEMAWF
-122 GDQSKGELMSI
+122 SDQSKGELMSI

-154 VGTTVVIIG
+154 VGTTVVAIS
-163 AIFLYIS
+163 AIFFYIS
-170 PTIALYSIGAI
+170 PTIAIYSIIPI

-192 SRIAPRYSKVRKEV
+192 SRIGPHYAEVRKEV

-234 RVSKASQAYRE
+234 RVRAASQAYRE
-245 ANRDAIRLSAAF
+245 ANRRAIRLSAAF

-267 GFTGTLLHGGLM
+267 GFTATLLHGGFV
-279 TLENKMA
+279 TLDGGMA

-315 RAMVSTTRVLNLLET
+315 RAMVSTIRVLDLLET
-330 EIRIEEGATPLDKS
+330 EIKIVEGEKELDIN
-344 KVKGEINFENISFSY
+344 KVKGRINFQNVDFAYPEREQVISGFSL
-359 PGRELVVDN
+359 E
-368 FDFNIKAGTTQAI
+368 IKPGTTQAI
-381 VGPTG
+381 VGLTG
-386 SGKTTLIRLLLRF
+386 SGKTTVIRLLLRF
-399 HVPNSGNIF
+399 YDPSSGNIL
-408 LDSNE
+408 LDGND
-413 ISKLNLKDLRS
+413 IKDLRVKS
-424 SISLVTQTITLFPG
+424 LRSAISLVTQTITLFPG
-438 SVLQNIAYGS
+438 TVMQNIAYGKKGAT
-448 NNSSED
+448 D
-454 EIISAAKVAEIHD
+454 EEIVKAAKVAEAHD
-467 FVVSLPEGY
+467 FVTGLPEGY
-476 NTQIGEGG
+476 DTQIGEGG

-489 GQRQRISIARAVLK
+489 GQRQRLSIARAVLK

-520 TEEALQKSLDFIS
+520 TEEALQKSLAVIS
-533 KNRTTIV
+533 KDRTTIM

-550 SHSIIVLDKGKVVES
+550 SDSIMVLDEGKVIES
-565 GKHEDLIKNK
+565 GSHDELLENN
-575 SSYYR
+575 SQYAR

-586 GVRKS
+586 GKR

>member
-1 MGEQAPISRL
+1 MTDQLPISRL
-11 LAHTQNHRSTMWLA
+11 LAHTKNHRSTMWLA

-50 IKKEESA
+50 VKREESA
-57 LADFGYSDPKEQLIL
+57 LSDFGYSDPKEQLIL
-72 LSVLTII
+72 LSILTII

-122 GDQSKGELMSI
+122 GEQSKGELMSI

-148 ANELLQ
+148 ANEILQ
-154 VGTTVVIIG
+154 VSTTVVIIG

-170 PTIALYSIGAI
+170 PTIALYSICAI
-181 PVIIWGSFRFQ
+181 PFIVIGSFMFQ
-192 SRIAPRYSKVRKEV
+192 SLIAPRYTKVRKEV

-222 IKSFTSE
+222 IKSFTTE
-229 ELEVE
+229 ELEIE
-234 RVSKASQAYRE
+234 RVRKASQAYRE
-245 ANRDAIRLSAAF
+245 ANRDAIKLSAAF

-267 GFTGTLLHGGLM
+267 GFTGTLLHGGLI
-279 TLENKMA
+279 TLEGKMA

-330 EIRIEEGATPLDKS
+330 EIRIEEGSESLDLTQ
-344 KVKGEINFENISFSY
+344 VKGNINFEKVSFSY
-359 PGRELVVDN
+359 PERELVVN
-368 FDFNIKAGTTQAI
+368 GFDLSIKPGSTQAI

-386 SGKTTLIRLLLRF
+386 SGKTTLVRLLLRF
-399 HVPNSGNIF
+399 HVPNSGSIF
-408 LDSNE
+408 LDGTE
-413 ISKLNLKDLRS
+413 ISKINLKDLRS

-438 SVLQNIAYGS
+438 TVLQNIAYGNKEYS
-448 NNSSED
+448 KSQ
-454 EIISAAKVAEIHD
+454 IINAAKVAEIHD
-467 FVVSLPEGY
+467 FVESLPDGY
-476 NTQIGEGG
+476 STQIGEGG

-489 GQRQRISIARAVLK
+489 GQRQRISIARAILK

-550 SHSIIVLDKGKVVES
+550 SDSIIVLDCGKVVEA
-565 GKHEDLIKNK
+565 GNHDELIANK
-575 SSYYR
+575 SNYYR

-586 GVRKS
+586 GVRE

>member
-1 MGEQAPISRL
+1 
-11 LAHTQNHRSTMWLA
+11 MWLA

-234 RVSKASQAYRE
+234 RVRKASQAYRE

-408 LDSNE
+408 LDGNE

>member
-1 MGEQAPISRL
+1 MTEQAPISRL
-11 LAHTQNHRSTMWLA
+11 LAHTKNHRSTMWLA

-50 IKKEESA
+50 VKREESV
-57 LADFGYSDPKEQLIL
+57 LSDFGYSDPKEQLIV
-72 LSVLTII
+72 LSILTII

-122 GDQSKGELMSI
+122 GEQSKGELLSI

-148 ANELLQ
+148 ANEILQ
-154 VGTTVVIIG
+154 VSTTVVIIG

-181 PVIIWGSFRFQ
+181 PVIAVGSFMFQ

-222 IKSFTSE
+222 IKSFTTE

-234 RVSKASQAYRE
+234 RVRKASQAYRE
-245 ANRDAIRLSAAF
+245 ANRDAIKLSAAF

-279 TLENKMA
+279 TLDNKMA

-330 EIRIEEGATPLDKS
+330 EIRIEEGALSLDS
-344 KVKGEINFENISFSY
+344 SRVKGEINFEDVSFSY

-368 FDFNIKAGTTQAI
+368 FDFKIKPGTTQAI

-399 HVPNSGNIF
+399 HVPKSGSIF
-408 LDSNE
+408 LDGNE
-413 ISKLNLKDLRS
+413 ISKLKLKDLRS

-448 NNSSED
+448 KNSTEAD
-454 EIISAAKVAEIHD
+454 IVDAAKVAEIHN
-467 FVVSLPEGY
+467 FIESLPEGY

-533 KNRTTIV
+533 KDRTTIV

-550 SHSIIVLDKGKVVES
+550 SDSIIVLDGGKVVES
-565 GKHEDLIKNK
+565 GTHEELLKNNSQYFK
-575 SSYYR
+575 

-586 GVRKS
+586 GKR

>member
-1 MGEQAPISRL
+1 MTEQAPISRL
-11 LAHTQNHRSTMWLA
+11 LAHTKNHRSTMWLA

-50 IKKEESA
+50 VKREESV
-57 LADFGYSDPKEQLIL
+57 LSDFGYSDPKEQLIV
-72 LSVLTII
+72 LSVLTVI

-122 GDQSKGELMSI
+122 GEQSKGELMSI

-148 ANELLQ
+148 ANEILQ
-154 VGTTVVIIG
+154 VSTTVVIIG

-170 PTIALYSIGAI
+170 PMIALYSIGAI
-181 PVIIWGSFRFQ
+181 PVIAVGSFMFQ

-222 IKSFTSE
+222 IKSFTTE

-234 RVSKASQAYRE
+234 RVRKASQAYRE
-245 ANRDAIRLSAAF
+245 ANRDAIKLSAAF

-279 TLENKMA
+279 TLDNEMA

-330 EIRIEEGATPLDKS
+330 VIRIEEGALSLDS
-344 KVKGEINFENISFSY
+344 SRVKGEINFENVSFSY

-368 FDFNIKAGTTQAI
+368 FDFKIKPGTTQAI

-399 HVPNSGNIF
+399 HVPKSGSIF
-408 LDSNE
+408 LDGNE

-448 NNSSED
+448 KSSEAD
-454 EIISAAKVAEIHD
+454 IVAAAKVAEIHD
-467 FVVSLPEGY
+467 FVESLPEGY

-533 KNRTTIV
+533 KDRTTIV

-550 SHSIIVLDKGKVVES
+550 SDSIIVLDSGKVVES
-565 GKHEDLIKNK
+565 GTHEELLKNNSQYFK
-575 SSYYR
+575 

-586 GVRKS
+586 GKR